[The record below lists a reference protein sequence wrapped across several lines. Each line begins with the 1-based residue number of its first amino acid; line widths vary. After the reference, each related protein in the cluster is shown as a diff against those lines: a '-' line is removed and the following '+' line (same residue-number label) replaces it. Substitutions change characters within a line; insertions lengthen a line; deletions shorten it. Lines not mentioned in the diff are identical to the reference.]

1 MKTEKLNAGDIC
13 TRVVVVAERGTTVLE
28 AAQRMR
34 EQHVGCLVVVDPKE
48 ARRVVVGLLTD
59 RDIVTGVVAKGL
71 DPQMLRAEDVMTE
84 QPTTVR
90 TSASF
95 AEVLAAM
102 QRKGVRRVPVV
113 EADGSLVGLVTLDD
127 LLEVF
132 AEQMHGVAQ
141 VIEAGQRHERL
152 VRR

>member
-1 MKTEKLNAGDIC
+1 MKVEKLNAGDIC
-13 TRVVVVAERGTTVLE
+13 TRVVVVAERSTTVLE

-34 EQHVGCLVVVDPKE
+34 EQHVGCLVVVEPRVD
-48 ARRVVVGLLTD
+48 RRVVVGLLTD

-71 DPQMLRAEDVMTE
+71 DPQMLRAEDVMTGE
-84 QPTTVR
+84 PTTVR
-90 TSASF
+90 TSTSF

-102 QRKGVRRVPVV
+102 QHKGVRRVPVV

-127 LLEVF
+127 LVEVF
-132 AEQMHGVAQ
+132 AEQMHGIAQ

>member
-1 MKTEKLNAGDIC
+1 MKVEKLNAGDIC
-13 TRVVVVAERGTTVLE
+13 TRVVVVAERSTTMLE

-34 EQHVGCLVVVDPKE
+34 EQHVGCLIVVEPRE
-48 ARRVVVGLLTD
+48 SRRVVVGLLTD

-71 DPQMLRAEDVMTE
+71 DPQRLRAEDVMTGE
-84 QPTTVR
+84 PTTVR
-90 TSASF
+90 AAASF
-95 AEVLAAM
+95 AEVLSAM
-102 QRKGVRRVPVV
+102 QRKGVRRLPVV
-113 EADGSLVGLVTLDD
+113 EADGSLIGLVTLDD
-127 LLEVF
+127 MLEVL